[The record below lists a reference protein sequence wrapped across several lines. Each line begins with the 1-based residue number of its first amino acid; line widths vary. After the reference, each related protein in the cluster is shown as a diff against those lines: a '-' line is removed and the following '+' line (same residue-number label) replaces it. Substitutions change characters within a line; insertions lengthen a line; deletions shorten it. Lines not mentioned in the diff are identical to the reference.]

1 MQNEWNPIIIIEEW
15 EKEKDRRRGPTQ
27 TVFKWRKN
35 LHNKSNRERVFQL
48 SALIKMFSYINRPN
62 QRTNE
67 RTPFR
72 GGNVLGNWNQNTRE
86 DARRHGMENVKAP
99 AKELE
104 IYFWPLNLS
113 ACLASHG
120 DNFSIL
126 SICCSIDSGNI
137 WIIQNALSNSVLL
150 CCCSALSR
158 LLSPSLLSLHL
169 AFFAPN

>member
-15 EKEKDRRRGPTQ
+15 EWATQ

-62 QRTNE
+62 GD

-86 DARRHGMENVKAP
+86 RKTWHGKCQSPHERVGNYLFLAI
-99 AKELE
+99 E
-104 IYFWPLNLS
+104 FLS

-126 SICCSIDSGNI
+126 SIGCSIDSGNI
-137 WIIQNALSNSVLL
+137 WIIQNVLSNSVLL
-150 CCCSALSR
+150 CFCFSPVPPPVSVSAVASFGIFR
-158 LLSPSLLSLHL
+158 
-169 AFFAPN
+169 A

>member
-15 EKEKDRRRGPTQ
+15 EWATQ
-27 TVFKWRKN
+27 TVFKWRQN

-62 QRTNE
+62 GE

-86 DARRHGMENVKAP
+86 RKTWHGKCQSP

-104 IYFWPLNLS
+104 IIYFWPLNLS

-137 WIIQNALSNSVLL
+137 WIIQNVSSNSVLL
-150 CCCSALSR
+150 CCCLPCPASCLCPCCRFIWHFSR
-158 LLSPSLLSLHL
+158 LIKTQSIG
-169 AFFAPN
+169 

>member
-15 EKEKDRRRGPTQ
+15 EWATQ
-27 TVFKWRKN
+27 TVFKWRQN

-62 QRTNE
+62 E

-86 DARRHGMENVKAP
+86 RKTWHGKCQSPRERVGNYLFLAI
-99 AKELE
+99 E
-104 IYFWPLNLS
+104 FLS
-113 ACLASHG
+113 ACLAVE
-120 DNFSIL
+120 
-126 SICCSIDSGNI
+126 
-137 WIIQNALSNSVLL
+137 IISQFFQFAAPLTAATFELFKMFYRIRCYCVFVFPLP
-150 CCCSALSR
+150 R
-158 LLSPSLLSLHL
+158 LLSVSLLSLHL

>member
-15 EKEKDRRRGPTQ
+15 EWATQ
-27 TVFKWRKN
+27 TVFKWRQN

-62 QRTNE
+62 EHLFGAEMSWGIGIKTHENE
-67 RTPFR
+67 
-72 GGNVLGNWNQNTRE
+72 
-86 DARRHGMENVKAP
+86 RHGMENVKAP

-104 IYFWPLNLS
+104 IIYFWPLNLS

-137 WIIQNALSNSVLL
+137 WIIQNVLSNSVLL
-150 CCCSALSR
+150 CFCFC
-158 LLSPSLLSLHL
+158 P
-169 AFFAPN
+169 APPPVSVPAVASFGIFRA